1 MAGMIS
7 GGLAQLARAPALHAG
22 GHRFESDILHS
33 SRRSDKPKMSFN
45 REFVWMRPKSIHGG
59 YNCDVSIKPL
69 QSETYTD
76 GVTIRRDEYLP
87 T

>member
-1 MAGMIS
+1 
-7 GGLAQLARAPALHAG
+7 
-22 GHRFESDILHS
+22 
-33 SRRSDKPKMSFN
+33 MSLN

-76 GVTIRRDEYLP
+76 GVTMIVWRDNHYQI
-87 T
+87 